1 MAEVVELGEDSNQ
14 IKEEQLTKQYH
25 EVKNKIAESA
35 LKSGRKLENIK
46 LIGVGKN
53 HSIEK
58 INFVRKLGLAGCG
71 ESRVQELLDKEEQQ
85 PGEIDW
91 HFIGHLQ
98 RNKVKYL
105 ARLDNCKMIH
115 SLDSLRLAKEINKR
129 AGKNQRDMSVLI
141 QINIAED
148 ESKYGFKTKEIKE
161 LMPKL
166 DELNNLD
173 IKGLMTILPHF
184 NNPEKARPYF
194 KELRHLKEKLNE
206 DGYGNL
212 TELSMG
218 MTADYEVAVEEGAT
232 YLRIGR
238 GLFGERYS

>member
-1 MAEVVELGEDSNQ
+1 MAENSKQ
-14 IKEEQLTKQYH
+14 INKEQLIKRYQ
-25 EVKNKIAESA
+25 EVKNKIIESA
-35 LKSGRKLENIK
+35 QKSGRSLENIK

-58 INFVRKLGLAGCG
+58 INFVRKLGLEGCG

-85 PGEIDW
+85 PREIDW

-105 ARLDNCKMIH
+105 ARLNNCKMIH

-129 AGKNQRDMSVLI
+129 ARKNQRNMSVLV

-148 ESKYGFKTKEIKE
+148 KSKYGFKTKEIHE

-166 DELNNLD
+166 DKLNRLN
-173 IKGLMTILPHF
+173 IKGLMTILPYF
-184 NNPEKARPYF
+184 DDPEKARPYF
-194 KELRHLKEKLNE
+194 KELRQIKDNLNKA
-206 DGYGNL
+206 GYDKL